1 MAGLSDK
8 FSDISPYND
17 EEAVAAIAKVAAHPA
32 ISRISQYFYPEKAP
46 GYLAHQ
52 LKKVGSVEELQ
63 SLVMTKLVERVLGM
77 SAAHF
82 TYDGIEN
89 LPEDRKFLAMSN
101 HRDIILDPAITQVVL
116 FRNHIPMTEI
126 CVGSNLITNE
136 FIEWLIRSNR
146 MIKVVRGI
154 SAREL
159 YLSSQL
165 LSEYI
170 RQTIT
175 SGTNSIW
182 LAQRQGRTKNGCDI
196 TEQGLLKMLDM
207 SGTGTFEENFL
218 ALNIVPLSISY
229 QYESCDILKAREIY
243 ISRRQKYVKAEG
255 EDLHSILTGV
265 IQQKGNIHLN
275 IGTPLSEREIHYA
288 GQCDK
293 NDRYLWMRH
302 AVNKR
307 VISGY
312 HLWDTNYI
320 AYDTLEESE
329 EYAHMYTSEQRES
342 FEEYLQIQMDSV
354 ENDLDRKELRD
365 IMLHIYANPVY
376 SKKRIEAGE
385 MLEGE

>member
-1 MAGLSDK
+1 MIEADK
-8 FSDISPYND
+8 FSDIIPFND
-17 EEAVAAIAKVAAHPA
+17 DEAIQALAVLASNPVIPR
-32 ISRISQYFYPEKAP
+32 ISRYFYPEKPA

-52 LKKVGSVEELQ
+52 MRKAHSIEEFQ
-63 SLVMTKLVERVLGM
+63 QLVVAEVVERILEK

-82 TYDGIEN
+82 TYDGVEN
-89 LPEDRKFLAMSN
+89 IPKGKAFLALGN

-116 FRNHIPMTEI
+116 FRNNIPMTEI
-126 CVGSNLITNE
+126 CVGSNLITNK
-136 FIEWLIRSNR
+136 FIELLVRSNR

-159 YLSSQL
+159 YLSSQT

-175 SGTNSIW
+175 SNTRSIW

-196 TEQGLLKMLDM
+196 TEQGLLKMLDL
-207 SGTGTFEENFL
+207 SGKDSFQDNFE
-218 ALNIVPLSISY
+218 ALNIIPFSISY
-229 QYESCDILKAREIY
+229 QYESCDMLKTREIY
-243 ISRRQKYVKAEG
+243 ISRRQKYVKSDG
-255 EDLHSILTGV
+255 EDLNSIITGV
-265 IQQKGNIHLN
+265 TQQKGNIHLA
-275 IGTPLSEREIHYA
+275 IGTPLTDKEIEYA

-320 AYDTLEESE
+320 SYDMLQKGE
-329 EYAHMYTSEQRES
+329 EYSHMYTPEQKEG
-342 FEEYLQIQMDSV
+342 FLEYMHMQIDAI
-354 ENDLDRKELRD
+354 EAEFDRNELED
-365 IMLHIYANPVY
+365 IFLHIYANPVY
-376 SKKRIEAGE
+376 SKKKIESGE